1 MSRTRQPSK
10 CWQSRKLERRIM
22 PHVIVKLWPGKSEKQ
37 KARLAEAI
45 AKDVMDMLGY
55 GEESVSVAME
65 EVAARD
71 WVEKVYKPDI
81 ASKPDQLYKKPGY
94 DLSELP

>member
-1 MSRTRQPSK
+1 
-10 CWQSRKLERRIM
+10 M
-22 PHVIVKLWPGKSEKQ
+22 PHVIVKLWPGKSEQQ

-45 AKDVMDMLGY
+45 AKDVMDVLGY

-65 EVAARD
+65 EVEPQD
-71 WVEKVYKPDI
+71 WAEKVYKPDI
-81 ASKPDQLYKKPGY
+81 VGKPEQLYKKPGY